1 MTSGPVCAMVL
12 EGLDAVRVGRTI
24 IGATVPGS
32 AEPSSIR
39 GSFARV
45 NQK

>member
-24 IGATVPGS
+24 IGAL
-32 AEPSSIR
+32 PSR
-39 GSFARV
+39 AAFVVALRV
-45 NQK
+45 